1 MGERGVMSMREKD
14 VRAKKAAIRKEIK
27 ERIQAELDAR
37 KKEIK
42 RRIRRENIP
51 IEEKREKYSKES
63 HEEKLRL
70 VERAKEEFRARKR
83 MLGLSSEEEPY
94 TGPEGIPHPPSHPPS
109 YEDDEIGQEID
120 AADAFQILEED
131 DDAFETGKY
140 QHPGGAFVYSDDEEN
155 DERRQYE
162 RPISESDIEPF
173 GAEPP
178 EIEPAGEPK
187 VEVEEVPEARSI
199 FYYASNLIIHPVLTL
214 DEFDDYLA
222 SRFGLA
228 KVGLFYLVSLLP
240 LILFSIVG
248 DEMGNYMPRGM
259 IGSAISSTVSQ
270 QMDPFMIIG
279 QAILNLLVFSFSI
292 AIVNYL
298 VTNQA
303 NFLTL
308 VIYFGFVEAVT
319 RIATYT
325 LILLAVFGVII
336 IAAQP
341 QLVGLIGG
349 LAILLLLAFIVWTFA
364 LNMIV
369 LMSAYDYSL
378 AIAFVLSFAAN
389 MVRSII
395 VHIAIKE
402 LGLFFF

>member
-1 MGERGVMSMREKD
+1 MEERGVMSMSEKD
-14 VRAKKAAIRKEIK
+14 IRAKKAAIRKEIK
-27 ERIQAELDAR
+27 ERIQAELDVR

-42 RRIRRENIP
+42 RRIRREDISL
-51 IEEKREKYSKES
+51 EEKREKYRKES

-70 VERAKEEFRARKR
+70 MERAKEEFRARKR
-83 MLGLSSEEEPY
+83 MLGLTPEVEPD
-94 TGPEGIPHPPSHPPS
+94 TGPEAIPHPPSLPES
-109 YEDDEIGQEID
+109 YGSDEINEEID

-131 DDAFETGKY
+131 EEAFETGKY
-140 QHPGGAFVYSDDEEN
+140 HPAGGAFVYTEDEE
-155 DERRQYE
+155 DEERRQYE

-178 EIEPAGEPK
+178 ETEPAAEP
-187 VEVEEVPEARSI
+187 EVAEALPEARSI
-199 FYYASNLIIHPVLTL
+199 FYYAANLIIHPVVTL
-214 DEFDDYLA
+214 DEFDDYIA

-240 LILFSIVG
+240 LILFSMVG
-248 DEMGNYMPRGM
+248 DEMGNYMPRGV

-270 QMDPFMIIG
+270 QPDPFLIIG
-279 QAILNLLVFSFSI
+279 QAVLNLLVFSFSI
-292 AIVNYL
+292 AIINYL
-298 VTNQA
+298 VTSQG

-308 VIYFGFVEAVT
+308 IIYFGFVEAVT

-341 QLVGLIGG
+341 QLVGIIGG
-349 LAILLLLAFIVWTFA
+349 LAILLLIAFIIWTFA

-378 AIAFVLSFAAN
+378 VIAFVLSFAAN

-395 VHIAIKE
+395 VHIAIQE
-402 LGLFFF
+402 LGIVFF